1 MLQRL
6 RVIDR
11 VRVYSRQRVAK
22 DGLVAIHEVFS
33 ERLEPGNTNEGSEL
47 ATEIKHACC
56 RHVVFSGQ
64 AQQRHQCD
72 WKKLTA

>member
-6 RVIDR
+6 SVIDR

-22 DGLVAIHEVFS
+22 YGLVTVHEVFS
-33 ERLEPGNTNEGSEL
+33 ERLEPGNAKEGSEL

-56 RHVVFSGQ
+56 CHVVLAGKHINVINVIG
-64 AQQRHQCD
+64 RN
-72 WKKLTA
+72 